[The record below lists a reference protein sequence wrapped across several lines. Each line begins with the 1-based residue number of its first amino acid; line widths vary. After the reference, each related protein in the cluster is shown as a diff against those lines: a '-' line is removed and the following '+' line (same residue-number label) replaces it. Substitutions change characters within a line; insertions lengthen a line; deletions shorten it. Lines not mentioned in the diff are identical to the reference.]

1 VTAEDDVFR
10 KSMRLL
16 AGGVTIVTSAF
27 EDCRSGLTATAV
39 CSLALTPPRILA
51 SINVRGDTF
60 GIVRRSRCMSVNLL
74 SVEHERLACR
84 FATQRAMLNEDRF
97 SAGDWV
103 VRRTG
108 APLLADALAALDCHV
123 TDIIPLDTH
132 ALLIGLVED
141 IIFGPP
147 RPPLI
152 HFESQYTSVLGAIPE
167 QLARTPAR
175 Q

>member
-1 VTAEDDVFR
+1 MTAEDDIFR

-27 EDCRSGLTATAV
+27 EGRRSGLTATAV

-51 SINVRGDTF
+51 SINIQGDTF

-74 SVEHERLACR
+74 SVEHERLARR
-84 FATQRAMLNEDRF
+84 FATHRAMLNEDRF

-103 VRRTG
+103 KRSTG
-108 APLLADALAALDCHV
+108 APMLADALAALDCRV
-123 TDIIPLDTH
+123 TQIIPLDSH
-132 ALLIGLVED
+132 AILIGLVED
-141 IIFGPP
+141 ILFGPP

-152 HFESQYTSVLGAIPE
+152 HFESQYTSVLSAIPE
-167 QLARTPAR
+167 KLA
-175 Q
+175 